1 MIYVNKIENKIKFK
15 IKKGY
20 YLEFLTPR
28 TMKLHGTTKSKLTKD
43 ENGENMTH
51 LEITEAV
58 LIHCNIINNGFQQDS
73 RVLYTFVPNKSFGQL
88 ITRCFTKK
96 VCIFKNF

>member
-1 MIYVNKIENKIKFK
+1 MIYVNKIENKIKF
-15 IKKGY
+15 
-20 YLEFLTPR
+20 EFLTPR